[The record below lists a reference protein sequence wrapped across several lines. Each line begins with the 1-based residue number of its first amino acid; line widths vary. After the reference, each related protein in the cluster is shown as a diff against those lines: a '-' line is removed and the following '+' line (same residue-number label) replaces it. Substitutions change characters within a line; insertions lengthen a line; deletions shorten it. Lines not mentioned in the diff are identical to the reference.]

1 MRLLIAGGGTG
12 GHLYPGLAIADELKR
27 LEPSSSVLFI
37 GTRGGIEQRVVP
49 GRGYRIRYI
58 AIAGFLG
65 KSRLKQ
71 ALFPIQFLAALI
83 QSIFLI
89 LAFHPDAVLGTGGYV
104 SAPPVLAAWLL
115 RVPVGL
121 LALDAMPSKA
131 VRMLAG
137 CADEIYS
144 GFLECADFL
153 KPKHKVFFTGN
164 PLRGEIGAASR
175 PDGAKAFKL
184 DPGKKT
190 VLLFG
195 GSQGAHSLNH
205 ALLDALTI
213 KMSDQR
219 WQNAQF
225 IIQTG
230 KRDHEDIKKKLSS
243 LPYKMTVLPYID
255 DMPLAYAAADMV
267 VSRSG
272 AGVSEVL
279 ACGLPAILVPYPH
292 AASNHQEYNAR
303 SLEKAGAAVV
313 IMDANLNGPVLAE
326 TIDKMLFDP
335 ARLDSMAKAAKTLA
349 RPGAAADITNRLINL
364 AKK

>member
-1 MRLLIAGGGTG
+1 M
-12 GHLYPGLAIADELKR
+12 
-27 LEPSSSVLFI
+27 LFV
-37 GTRGGIEQRVVP
+37 GTRGGIEARVVP
-49 GRGYRIRYI
+49 GRGYWIRYI

-65 KSRLKQ
+65 KSRVKQ
-71 ALFPIQFLAALI
+71 ALFPLQFLVSLV
-83 QSIFLI
+83 QSIFHI
-89 LAFHPDAVLGTGGYV
+89 VAFRPDAVLGTGGYV

-115 RVPVGL
+115 RIPVGL

-131 VRMLAG
+131 VRLLAG
-137 CADEIYS
+137 CASEIYS

-184 DPGKKT
+184 DPVRKT

-195 GSQGAHSLNH
+195 GSQGARSLNQ
-205 ALLDALTI
+205 ALLDVLTA
-213 KMSDQR
+213 KQSDQR
-219 WQNAQF
+219 WQNVQF

-230 KRDHEDIKKKLSS
+230 KRDHDDIKKKLSS
-243 LPYKMTVLPYID
+243 LPYNMTMLPYID
-255 DMPLAYAAADMV
+255 DMPLAYAAADLV

-303 SLEKAGAAVV
+303 SLEQAGAAVM
-313 IMDANLNGPVLAE
+313 ILDANLSGQILAE
-326 TIDKMLFDP
+326 TIEKTLFDP
-335 ARLDSMAKAAKTLA
+335 ARLERMGKAAKVLA
-349 RPGAAADITNRLINL
+349 RPGAAADITQRLINL